1 MKIFTKTLFVVFL
14 SDPPPGTAQSPI
26 FGKNKVVYDQL
37 DFRIYETP
45 IFLIYHYLEDGQ
57 EIELFASRN
66 RGKRFLTV

>member
-1 MKIFTKTLFVVFL
+1 MKIFTKTLFVVFCL
-14 SDPPPGTAQSPI
+14 TLLPVQLKAQY

-45 IFLIYHYLEDGQ
+45 NFLIYHYLEDGQ
-57 EIELFASRN
+57 EIELFTSRN